1 MSGCL
6 VHGRAPCA
14 CRAREFLERR
24 QLNRDGADFAPRND
38 VSEDHLKW
46 EAGDFTC
53 RQADYPGATFIPP
66 AFLGPLR
73 ERIAL
78 WLAPWLGES

>member
-1 MSGCL
+1 MTK
-6 VHGRAPCA
+6 
-14 CRAREFLERR
+14 
-24 QLNRDGADFAPRND
+24 LNRDGADFAPRND